1 MNDREKPA
9 NIADF
14 RPLYRQTKALILER
28 MAKNQFKPGD
38 LLPSEP
44 RLAELFGVSQ
54 GTVRKAL
61 DELTAQHLLVRQ
73 QGKGTY
79 VATHTVDRA
88 LFHFF
93 HLAEDGG
100 HRALPDSTVVSLSKN
115 RAGTVERRKLRLD
128 NDERVVRITRV
139 RTLNDDPVIFERI
152 SLPANRFGDL
162 ENHAP
167 TDLPNTLYRY
177 YETHFH
183 LAVINAIEKLKAVA
197 ADADDAKHLRVE
209 FGHPLLEVDR
219 VAIGHDNASLEWR
232 LSRCNTAHHH
242 YLNNLE

>member
-1 MNDREKPA
+1 MPNRKKPA

-14 RPLYRQTKALILER
+14 RPLYLQVKALILER

-93 HLAEDGG
+93 HIADDNG
-100 HRALPDSTVVSLSKN
+100 RRTLPDSTVVSLCKN
-115 RAGTVERRKLRLD
+115 RASTLERRKLRLD
-128 NDERVVRITRV
+128 PNEQVIRIARV
-139 RTLNDDPVIFERI
+139 RTLNNDPVIFERI

-162 ENHAP
+162 ENQPP

-177 YETHFH
+177 YETRFH
-183 LAVINAIEKLKAVA
+183 LAVISAIEQLKSVA
-197 ADADDAKHLRVE
+197 ADVEDARHLKVE

-219 VAIGHDNASLEWR
+219 VAIGHDNVSLEWR

>member
-1 MNDREKPA
+1 MNDRETPA

-14 RPLYRQTKALILER
+14 RPLYIQVKALILER

-44 RLAELFGVSQ
+44 RLAALFGVSQ

-61 DELTAQHLLVRQ
+61 DELTAQNLLVRQ

-93 HLAEDGG
+93 HIAGDDG
-100 HRALPDSTVVSLSKN
+100 HRALPDSTVVSFSEN
-115 RAGTVERRKLRLD
+115 RADTPEQCKLRLD
-128 NDERVVRITRV
+128 QNERVIRIIRV
-139 RTLNDDPVIFERI
+139 RTLNDEPVIFERI

-162 ENHAP
+162 ATHRPA
-167 TDLPNTLYRY
+167 DLPNTLYRY
-177 YETHFH
+177 YETRFH
-183 LAVINAIEKLKAVA
+183 LAVISAIEKLKAVPA
-197 ADADDAKHLRVE
+197 GVDDAKHLKVE
-209 FGHPLLEVDR
+209 YGHPLLEVDR
-219 VAIGHDNASLEWR
+219 VAIGHDNVSLEWR

-242 YLNNLE
+242 D

>member
-1 MNDREKPA
+1 MKTPENPA
-9 NIADF
+9 SIADF
-14 RPLYRQTKALILER
+14 RPLYTQVKTLILDR

-44 RLAELFGVSQ
+44 RLAALFGVSQ

-61 DELTAQHLLVRQ
+61 DELTAQNLLVRQ

-93 HLAEDGG
+93 HIADDNG
-100 HRALPDSTVVSLSKN
+100 HRTLPDSSVVAFSKN
-115 RAGTVERRKLRLD
+115 RAATLERRKLRLD
-128 NDERVVRITRV
+128 KNERVIRIARV
-139 RTLNDDPVIFERI
+139 RTLGGDPIIFERI
-152 SLPANRFGDL
+152 SLPANRFADL

-167 TDLPNTLYRY
+167 AELPNTLYRY
-177 YETHFH
+177 YEAHFH
-183 LAVINAIEKLKAVA
+183 LAVINAIELLKAVP
-197 ADADDAKHLRVE
+197 ADLHDAKHLNIE
-209 FGHPLLEVDR
+209 FGHPLLEIDR
-219 VAIGHDNASLEWR
+219 VAIGHDNVSLEWR

>member
-1 MNDREKPA
+1 MNNRKPPP

-14 RPLYRQTKALILER
+14 RPLYLQVKTLILER
-28 MAKNQFKPGD
+28 MANNQFKPGD

-61 DELTAQHLLVRQ
+61 DELTARHLLVRQ

-93 HLAEDGG
+93 HITGDNGR
-100 HRALPDSTVVSLSKN
+100 RALPDSAVLSFSTR
-115 RAGTVERRKLRLD
+115 RATIPERRNLRLD
-128 NDERVVRITRV
+128 KNERVIRIVRV
-139 RTLNDDPVIFERI
+139 RTLNNDPVIFERI
-152 SLPANRFGDL
+152 SLPAARFGGL
-162 ENHAP
+162 AGHAP
-167 TDLPNTLYRY
+167 DDLPNTLYRY
-177 YETHFH
+177 YETHFG
-183 LAVINAIEKLKAVA
+183 LAVISAGEKVKAVA
-197 ADADDAKHLRVE
+197 ADAEDAKHLRVE
-209 FGHPLLEVDR
+209 CGHPLLQIDR
-219 VAIGHDNASLEWR
+219 IAIGHENIPLEWR

-242 YLNNLE
+242 YLNNLK